1 MVEQEICNLLVCVRF
16 TVEAPYLGV
25 AQFGSALDLGSRGCG
40 FKSHHSDQKYKSIW
54 KGLSMKRKALIG
66 MMVVVTLTGC
76 SNAIPENEVVTEEIT
91 VPVVSV
97 YDYVKASEEVVEI
110 VEEIIEPTP
119 ELTTELEIEVVEP
132 VVELTTT
139 ETYRVTAYCACEKCC
154 GKWALNRPVDEFGNE
169 IVKGA
174 AGVQLVNGYTV
185 ASPLP
190 FGTKINLE
198 GYGIVEVQDR
208 TAKWIVEE
216 HGENVIDIY
225 FSDHDT
231 AWDFGVKYWEGTIQ

>member
-1 MVEQEICNLLVCVRF
+1 
-16 TVEAPYLGV
+16 
-25 AQFGSALDLGSRGCG
+25 
-40 FKSHHSDQKYKSIW
+40 
-54 KGLSMKRKALIG
+54 MKRKTLIG

-76 SNAIPENEVVTEEIT
+76 SNAVPENEVVTEEIT

-97 YDYVKASEEVVEI
+97 YDYVKSTEKV
-110 VEEIIEPTP
+110 VEEIIEPTI
-119 ELTTELEIEVVEP
+119 ELTPEPEIEP

-154 GKWALNRPVDEFGNE
+154 GKWALNRPVDENGNE
-169 IVKGA
+169 IVRGA
-174 AGVQLVNGYTV
+174 GGVELVNGYTV

-190 FGTKINLE
+190 FGTKINLD

-208 TAKWIVEE
+208 TAKWIVEK

-225 FSDHDT
+225 FNDHDA

>member
-1 MVEQEICNLLVCVRF
+1 
-16 TVEAPYLGV
+16 
-25 AQFGSALDLGSRGCG
+25 
-40 FKSHHSDQKYKSIW
+40 
-54 KGLSMKRKALIG
+54 MKRKTLIG

-76 SNAIPENEVVTEEIT
+76 SNAIPENEVVKEEIT

-97 YDYVKASEEVVEI
+97 YDYVKASEEVVE
-110 VEEIIEPTP
+110 EIIEPTP
-119 ELTTELEIEVVEP
+119 ELTPEPEIEVVEP

-139 ETYRVTAYCACEKCC
+139 ETYRVTAYCACYACC
-154 GKWALNRPVDEFGNE
+154 GQWALNRPVDEFGNE

-174 AGVQLVNGYTV
+174 AGVKLVDGYTC

-190 FGTKINLE
+190 FGTKVELE
-198 GYGIVEVQDR
+198 GYGVVEVQDR

-225 FSDHDT
+225 IADHDK